1 MKKNLKWRCLSPAV
15 RKTLLAMKLSL
26 LLMLVCTLQLSASVS
41 LGQQVSVQSG
51 ESSVGSILEDLNHQT
66 GNIFMYNKEDVD
78 DQISIELNM
87 TNGSLEEVLDE
98 ICRQTPFKYEIIDEF
113 VVITRKAPVTEPA
126 VEQEKKELKGRI
138 TDKEGVPLPGVSVVV
153 KGTNTG
159 VATNIDGEYVINIE
173 DENTVLVFSF
183 VGMVPQEIAYKGNAD
198 LNVVLNYDTA
208 NLDEV
213 VVTGFQT
220 ISKERATGSFD
231 IINKKALDK
240 PSMSLA
246 TRLVGTTAGM
256 RSTLDRDGNAK
267 FEIRGQTSFE
277 TSSSPLV
284 VVDGFPVKGNFNSIN
299 PNEVESV
306 CVLKDAAAT
315 SIWGAR
321 AANGVIVVT
330 TKKAGKDTPLRVEFS
345 SFLKIGAE
353 YDMDYSNNKPSSA
366 ETIEYEQYA
375 FDKWGVRMIG
385 DSDSWSN
392 LCTARTPAVTLLS
405 EHRLGKISDE
415 ELQVGL
421 NRLKT
426 LDNRGQIRKYIL
438 QRPISQQYNLSL
450 SGSTS
455 RMSNRLSLLY
465 NTSRPAFKGNESK
478 GYMLNYNVSASLAK
492 WIDLD
497 ISSMIQ
503 YQDNENGGFN
513 GGHITSLAPY
523 EMLVNP
529 DGSHT
534 NISNNY
540 YAPNIERHVPTGS
553 FPYTNW
559 GYNPI
564 DEVNSTSKTSK
575 DLNARIQAGLSIKL
589 FEGLRYSTKIQYE
602 LYNNWRKE
610 HYGENSLY
618 VRSMVN
624 RTSSWDRETG
634 EIVANLPKG
643 DILKQDRSESKN
655 YNFRNQLDFSRTFNE
670 VHTLSFLAGTE
681 ISQTRRLDFD
691 YSTTYGY
698 NNETLNSAPFP
709 NGTGYPNRIYDW
721 SGYSTQFY
729 YTNAFSDGITRY
741 FSYYGNMGY
750 SYKNRYDI
758 SASYRT
764 DASNFIS
771 DDPKYRYS
779 PFWSVGA
786 GWVLSEESFM
796 SDVSWVDRL
805 SARATFGYNGN
816 SDNSTSFKPLVSVGN
831 RDAET
836 GDLYVFISSKGN
848 PTLRWEKTGTLNL
861 GIDYSLFKG
870 KLYGKVDMYNKHGK
884 DILTYVSIPSVNG
897 SSQQRMN
904 NAEMLNQ
911 GIEFSF
917 GTHQQLT
924 KDLTWNGNL
933 NFSYNRNKVKKLYI
947 ASYSGYELTIGYEV
961 EGEDANSL
969 WVYKYAGIQ
978 NMGSETSPNMQP
990 VIHGVDGALYQIG
1003 DSRSENGLDYLKNA
1017 GTRVPP
1023 YTLGF
1028 SNNFSY
1034 KNFDLSFV
1042 FTGAFGH
1049 KFLRSGFNYQTS
1061 SGRNLPNG
1069 FLSDVFADGKPL
1081 RNTGKIELPYDE
1093 NDYDYYYWH
1102 KNNMDYM
1109 VANAWNIRLQEVN
1122 LTYQL
1127 PKRII
1132 SNLNLRRVVA
1142 YVQANNLLT
1151 LKGTKEDPEFT
1162 RGSQRLLPS
1171 YTFGFKLDF

>member
-51 ESSVGSILEDLNHQT
+51 ESLLGTILEDLNHQT
-66 GNIFMYNKEDVD
+66 GTIFMYNKEDVD
-78 DQISIELNM
+78 DRVSVELNM
-87 TNGSLEEVLDE
+87 DRGSLEEVLDE
-98 ICRQTPFKYEIIDEF
+98 ICRQTPLKYEIIEEF
-113 VVITRKAPVTEPA
+113 VVITKKAPVIDQP
-126 VEQEKKELKGRI
+126 VQQKKITGQV
-138 TDKEGVPLPGVSVVV
+138 TDKDGAPLPGVSVVI

-159 VATNIDGEYVINIE
+159 VATDIE
-173 DENTVLVFSF
+173 GNYAISVEEENPQLIFSF
-183 VGMVPQEIAYKGNAD
+183 VGMIPQEIVYRGQAD

-231 IINKKALDK
+231 IINKKTLDK

-256 RSTLDRDGNAK
+256 RADLDRNGNPR

-277 TSSSPLV
+277 TNSSPLV

-306 CVLKDAAAT
+306 SVLKDAAAA

-345 SFLKIGAE
+345 SFIKLGAK
-353 YDMDYSNNKPSSA
+353 YDLNYSNNKPSSA
-366 ETIEYEQYA
+366 ETIEFEKYA
-375 FDKWGVRMIG
+375 FGKWGSRMIG
-385 DSDSWSN
+385 DTDSWSN
-392 LCTARTPAVTLLS
+392 LNNARTPAVTLLS

-415 ELQVGL
+415 ELQTGL
-421 NRLKT
+421 NQLKT

-438 QRPISQQYNLSL
+438 QRPISQQYNFSL

-465 NTSRPAFKGNESK
+465 NTSRSAFKGNESK
-478 GYMLNYNVSASLAK
+478 DYMLNYNVSASLAK
-492 WIDLD
+492 WLDLD
-497 ISSMIQ
+497 ISSMVQ
-503 YQDNENGGFN
+503 YRDAENGGF
-513 GGHITSLAPY
+513 GGGDITTLAPY

-529 DGSHT
+529 DGSYN
-534 NISNNY
+534 NINRY

-564 DEVNSTSKTSK
+564 EEVNNTNKTNK
-575 DLNARIQAGLSIKL
+575 DLNARIQAGLNVKL
-589 FEGLRYSTKIQYE
+589 FKGLRYTTKIQYE
-602 LYNNWRKE
+602 LYNNWSKA
-610 HYGENSLY
+610 HYGEKSFY
-618 VRSMVN
+618 VRSFVN
-624 RTSSWDRETG
+624 QASSWDRETG
-634 EIVANLPKG
+634 EVVANLPKG
-643 DILKQDRSESKN
+643 DILKQDRSESRN
-655 YNFRNQLDFSRTFNE
+655 YNFRNQLDFNRTFNE
-670 VHTLSFLAGTE
+670 VHSINVLVGTE
-681 ISQTRRLDFD
+681 VSQIRGLTFN
-691 YSTTYGY
+691 YSDTYGY
-698 NNETLNSAPFP
+698 SNETLNSSPFP
-709 NGTGYPNRIYDW
+709 NGTGYPNRIYNW
-721 SGYSTQFY
+721 SGYSTNFN
-729 YTNAFSDGITRY
+729 YTNYFSDYTTRY
-741 FSYYGNMGY
+741 FSYYGNIAY

-758 SASYRT
+758 SGSYRT

-786 GWVLSEESFM
+786 GWVISEESFM
-796 SDVSWVDRL
+796 SEVSWIDRL
-805 SARATFGYNGN
+805 SMRATFGYNGN

-831 RDAET
+831 RNAET
-836 GDLYVFISSKGN
+836 GDLFVMISSRGN

-870 KLYGKVDMYNKHGK
+870 KLYGKIDVYNKHGK
-884 DILTYVSIPSVNG
+884 DILTNISIPNANG
-897 SSQQRMN
+897 SGRARMN

-911 GIEFSF
+911 GIELSF
-917 GTHQQLT
+917 GTNQQLT
-924 KDLTWNGNL
+924 KDLSWNGNL
-933 NFSYNRNKVKKLYI
+933 NFSYNRNEVKKLYI
-947 ASYSGYELTIGYEV
+947 ASYSGYDLTIGYEV

-978 NMGSETSPNMQP
+978 NMGSETSPNLQP
-990 VIHGVDGALYQIG
+990 VIHGVNGAFYPIHEF
-1003 DSRSENGLDYLKNA
+1003 RSENGLEYLKNS

-1023 YTLGF
+1023 YSVGF

-1042 FTGAFGH
+1042 FTGVFGH
-1049 KFLRSGFNYQTS
+1049 KFLRSGFNYPTS

-1069 FLSDVFADGKPL
+1069 YLSHLFANGEPI
-1081 RNTGKIELPYDE
+1081 RNTGSIELPYDE
-1093 NDYDYYYWH
+1093 YDYDYGNWGTNY
-1102 KNNMDYM
+1102 MDYM

-1122 LTYQL
+1122 LNYQL
-1127 PKRII
+1127 PKSII
-1132 SNLNLRRVVA
+1132 SKLNLRRVVA

-1151 LKGTKEDPEFT
+1151 IKGAKEDPDFR

-1171 YTFGFKLDF
+1171 YTFGFKFDF